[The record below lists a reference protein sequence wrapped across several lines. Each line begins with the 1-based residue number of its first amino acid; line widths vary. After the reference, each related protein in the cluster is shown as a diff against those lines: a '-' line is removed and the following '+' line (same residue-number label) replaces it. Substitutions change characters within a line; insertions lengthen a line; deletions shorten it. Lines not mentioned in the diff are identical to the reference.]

1 MDLPPAQRT
10 APASEKTNTDDEG
23 LADTRIRFLTSEPVE
38 LSQVRE
44 AVLTSWWRSRRHHVP
59 ADHIEV
65 PYFEDRTLDA
75 PWVRNVQPVLSQLG
89 EQLDGQSVSQI
100 LTDNTGVVLSQHT
113 GDPDLQRHLESV
125 DLIPGFSYGEQF
137 VGTNGI
143 GTALEDGRPMHVF
156 GHEHYAEHLEN
167 LACAG
172 VPIKHPISGKT
183 LGAVD
188 LTCWRK
194 DAGGLLVALARST
207 AEQIRHALLTTSSMR
222 ELELFQAYLQACRR
236 TGGIVIAVND
246 DVVMM
251 NDDAR
256 HLLDPRDQS
265 VLLTRASQ
273 EIAENTR
280 GGVTMVLPS
289 GNRVRVH
296 SRRVAGPG
304 DDIRTGMVLHVEL
317 VEAEEPDSP
326 AGARG
331 PVLPAFVPGLVGSAP
346 PWLRCCHEVDESC
359 QWGEWLVL
367 EGEPG
372 VGKSA
377 IAQCVYQRHHSTGRL
392 HTCDAA
398 DARCVEVVS
407 EELLDDPP
415 DALVIRHVDQL
426 DAGSVRGLT
435 ATLDEICG
443 RETAGMPWIVVTT
456 GPDGQARSD
465 LTELLALFPRT
476 VHVPPLRY
484 HIEDIRQL
492 VPFFLAKLCHS
503 GQLTCSPKAL
513 QMLMRSDW
521 PGNVE
526 GLYRVL
532 KQVTQ
537 HRRRTGQIQPCDL
550 PAEHHSVTRRSLNR
564 LESMERDAIV
574 QSLRDA
580 HGNKAKAAKFL
591 GLSRATI
598 YRKIRDYGIVAPLRP
613 G

>member
-1 MDLPPAQRT
+1 VDTPPALRT
-10 APASEKTNTDDEG
+10 TADREKIITDDEG
-23 LADTRIRFLTSEPVE
+23 LAETRIQFLTSESAE
-38 LSQVRE
+38 LGQVRD
-44 AVLTSWWRSRRHHVP
+44 AVLTSWWRSRRYHVP

-65 PYFEDRTLDA
+65 PYFEDQNLDT
-75 PWVRNVQPVLSQLG
+75 PWVRNVQPVLHQLG
-89 EQLDGQSVSQI
+89 EQLDGQPVSLI
-100 LTDNTGVVLSQHT
+100 LTDRTGVVVSQHT
-113 GDPDLQRHLESV
+113 GDPDLHRHLESV

-143 GTALEDGRPMHVF
+143 GTALEDGKPMHVF

-183 LGAVD
+183 IGAID

-207 AEQIRHALLTTSSMR
+207 AEHIRHALLTTSSMR

-236 TGGIVIAVND
+236 SSGIVMALND

-256 HLLDPRDQS
+256 HLLDSRDQS
-265 VLLTRASQ
+265 VLLARAPQ
-273 EIAENTR
+273 EIAGRGR
-280 GGVTMVLPS
+280 GGTTLTLPS
-289 GNRVRVH
+289 GNRVRTRCRPVDN
-296 SRRVAGPG
+296 RGG
-304 DDIRTGMVLHVEL
+304 DTRHGVVLHVEF
-317 VEAEEPDSP
+317 VETDEPDSP
-326 AGARG
+326 TGTHG
-331 PVLPAFVPGLVGSAP
+331 PTLPAFVPGLVGSAP
-346 PWLRCCHEVDESC
+346 PWLRCCHDVDAGYES
-359 QWGEWLVL
+359 GEWLVL

-372 VGKSA
+372 AGKSA
-377 IAQCVYQRHHSTGRL
+377 IAQCVHQRHNSTGRL

-398 DARCVEVVS
+398 GAGFLDWMSYE
-407 EELLDDPP
+407 LDDPP
-415 DALVIRHVDQL
+415 DALIIRHIDQI
-426 DAGSVRGLT
+426 DADSVRRLT
-435 ATLDEICG
+435 AMLGELRD
-443 RETAGMPWIVVTT
+443 REDAQIPWIAVTVET
-456 GPDGQARSD
+456 DGQSRTD

-484 HIEDIRQL
+484 HIEDVRQL
-492 VPFFLAKLCHS
+492 VPYFLNKLSHG
-503 GQLTCSPKAL
+503 GQLNCSPNAM

-521 PGNVE
+521 PGNID

-537 HRRRTGQIQPCDL
+537 HRRRTGEIQPADL
-550 PAEHHSVTRRSLNR
+550 PAEHHAVTRRSLNR

-598 YRKIRDYGIVAPLRP
+598 YRKIRDYGIVVPLQS